1 MMGFSI
7 PRLWA
12 IIRKEFIL
20 MKRDPA
26 TLVIMAILP
35 LILVCMAGYA
45 VNTYPKKVPTVLINL
60 DNSEVTRELIRGME
74 HTGYFS
80 FIASTHNTDE
90 AYSLARTGKALFI
103 LTIPADFTQ
112 ALYRHENPE
121 LLLEDASIDSLSTGR
136 ALVALAGLKSRLL
149 DRLFPISLR
158 FQELTPSFQIITH
171 RIYDPD
177 RITQIYVVPGMIGIV
192 LMLTMLLITVII
204 AFRDVQG
211 GTIDYLLASPTRPS
225 EILLGEII
233 SYIVIGYVQLT
244 FGLILS
250 FYLFKVPF
258 IGNPGLL
265 YLCALPYIIAEL
277 SLGLTIATFC
287 KSQFEAAQVVN
298 VFIAFSIIL
307 TGFVFPVFGM
317 PQWAQITGLF
327 LPLTHFFKILFGVM
341 LKGNTLSEIWNY
353 LWPLLVYCTI
363 MIFLAA
369 SRFKRQFK

>member
-7 PRLWA
+7 RRLWA

-26 TLVIMAILP
+26 TLIIMAILP

-45 VNTYPKKVPTVLINL
+45 VNTYPKKVPTVLINF

-90 AYSLARTGKALFI
+90 AYHLVRTGKALFI

-112 ALYRHENPE
+112 ALYRHKHPE
-121 LLLEDASIDSLSTGR
+121 LLLEDGSIDSISTGR
-136 ALVALAGLKSRLL
+136 AVVALAGLKQRLL
-149 DRLFPISLR
+149 EQLFPVSLHA
-158 FQELTPSFQIITH
+158 QELIPSFQIITH

-177 RITQIYVVPGMIGIV
+177 RITQVYVVPGMIGLV

-211 GTIDYLLASPTRPS
+211 GTIEYLLASPTRPS

-233 SYIVIGYVQLT
+233 SYIIIGYVQLT

-250 FYLFKVPF
+250 YYLFNIPF
-258 IGNPGLL
+258 IGNPLLL
-265 YLCALPYIIAEL
+265 YFCALPYIIAEL

-287 KSQFEAAQVVN
+287 KSQFEAAQIVN

-307 TGFVFPVFGM
+307 TGFVFPIFGM

-341 LKGNTLSEIWNY
+341 LKGNNFSEIWTY
-353 LWPLLVYCTI
+353 LWPLLIYCMV
-363 MIFLAA
+363 MITLAT

>member
-7 PRLWA
+7 RRLWA

-26 TLVIMAILP
+26 TLIIMAILP

-45 VNTYPKKVPTVLINL
+45 VNTYPKKVPTVLINF

-90 AYSLARTGKALFI
+90 AYHLVRTGKALFI

-112 ALYRHENPE
+112 ALYRHKHPD
-121 LLLEDASIDSLSTGR
+121 LLLEDGSIDSISTGR
-136 ALVALAGLKSRLL
+136 AVVALAGLKQRLL
-149 DRLFPISLR
+149 ERLFPVSLYA
-158 FQELTPSFQIITH
+158 QELIPSFQIITH

-177 RITQIYVVPGMIGIV
+177 RITQVYVVPGMIGLV

-211 GTIDYLLASPTRPS
+211 GTIEYLLASPTRPS

-233 SYIVIGYVQLT
+233 AYIIIGYVQLT

-250 FYLFKVPF
+250 YYLFNIPF
-258 IGNPGLL
+258 IGNPWLL
-265 YLCALPYIIAEL
+265 YFCALPYIIAEL

-287 KSQFEAAQVVN
+287 KSQFEAAQIVN

-307 TGFVFPVFGM
+307 TGFVFPIFGM
-317 PQWAQITGLF
+317 PQWAQIAGLF

-341 LKGNTLSEIWNY
+341 LKGNNFSEIWIY
-353 LWPLLVYCTI
+353 LWPLLIYCMV
-363 MIFLAA
+363 MITLAT